1 MSLAIRGN
9 DFNFFFST
17 NKAKIELVERK
28 WTRKST
34 LLVKLTSV
42 IWPFWG
48 SKKSFSGLFRTCFG
62 VVQEVFGHC
71 FWPWKAYF
79 WGYFQLERLL
89 NDPENQNFLSKI
101 CSFWHFWGVIFD
113 HFGGRKSRFLDFFKV
128 VLELFRKCL
137 GIVFDLKRPTF
148 GGIFSSKGR

>member
-9 DFNFFFST
+9 DFCKIFST
-17 NKAKIELVERK
+17 NKAKIVLVGRK
-28 WTRKST
+28 WTQKST
-34 LLVKLTSV
+34 LLARLASV

-48 SKKSFSGLFRTCFG
+48 SKKSFSGRSCFAG
-62 VVQEVFGHC
+62 VWEAFGHC

-101 CSFWHFWGVIFD
+101 CSFWHFWGAIFD
-113 HFGGRKSRFLDFFKV
+113 QFGGRKSRFLDFFKV

-148 GGIFSSKGR
+148 ECIFSSKGC